1 MMATVLTLFALAAVA
16 ASHLANPV
24 VVSAAESDYDYR

>member
-1 MMATVLTLFALAAVA
+1 MSIVLAFFALAAMA

-24 VVSAAESDYDYR
+24 VIYSTESGYDYR

>member
-1 MMATVLTLFALAAVA
+1 MSIVLAFFALAAMA

-24 VVSAAESDYDYR
+24 AVSGAESGYDYR

>member
-1 MMATVLTLFALAAVA
+1 MMSIVLTVFALAAVA

-24 VVSAAESDYDYR
+24 VVSGAESGYDYR

>member
-1 MMATVLTLFALAAVA
+1 MMSIVLTFFALAAVA

-24 VVSAAESDYDYR
+24 VIYGTKSGYDYR